1 MKSLS
6 LRRLIV
12 AVCTGALLCSLLSGC
27 DEIFKPV
34 EEPDATDPSNPYL
47 HWTDPTQETVD
58 TTEPTEP
65 EEEGQLGYVTGK
77 LLNIRSGPGTD
88 FDILGTLHLGNEV
101 RILEQRAVDGALWG
115 LTDIG
120 WVSMEYVS
128 FDFTATP
135 TVTGT
140 VTAKTLNV
148 RSGAGTNYEVVGVLK
163 KGDQIQILEQTTA
176 GGKTW
181 GRTTLG
187 WVSLEYVSVTE
198 VAAGTKIGIVD
209 NAYLNVRSGPGFN
222 YDRID
227 TLSENDEVYIT
238 EEVEADGIIWGN
250 IGNGWVSMDY
260 IKITGTVT
268 KDPEQVQPE
277 ETTPDPVL
285 DTAIVGSWV
294 CMNEE
299 DYFSGKVPSPSV
311 YTFREDGTYSKTVA
325 EYKYMNNIG
334 WQGSGKT
341 STTQGTYTFDGKTL
355 NINEGGTDTALN
367 VSITDNTME
376 VYGHRTYSMM
386 LRTHDVNALIKALIR
401 RDRGSSAAAIQGS
414 WTGIDKSTYV
424 KNTSMDASTWYFG
437 TDGSFSQSVAAYTC
451 QSDTGWAIASN
462 SVIYSGVY
470 FFDGTRLTLCYET
483 KTDGTNWETDYDIRY
498 VIMENVSVGGTTME
512 MKDISL
518 YLVKNAKL
526 ADVAAALG

>member
-1 MKSLS
+1 MKPLF
-6 LRRLIV
+6 LRRTTA
-12 AVCTGALLCSLLSGC
+12 AVCTAALLCSFLTGC
-27 DEIFKPV
+27 DEIFQPV
-34 EEPDATDPSNPYL
+34 DDPEATDSTNPYM
-47 HWTDPTQETVD
+47 HWTDPVQET
-58 TTEPTEP
+58 TTATEPTEP
-65 EEEGQLGYVTGK
+65 EEEGELGYVTGK

-148 RSGAGTNYEVVGVLK
+148 RSGAGTGYDVVGTLK

-209 NAYLNVRSGPGFN
+209 NKYLNVRSGPGFS
-222 YDRID
+222 YGTID
-227 TLSENDEVYIT
+227 TLSANDEVYIT
-238 EEVEADGIIWGN
+238 EEVEADGMIWGN

-268 KDPEQVQPE
+268 QDPEQEEPV
-277 ETTPDPVL
+277 ETTPSPVL
-285 DTAIVGSWV
+285 DTSIVGSWV
-294 CMNEE
+294 CMDE
-299 DYFSGKVPSPSV
+299 DSYFSGSTPSPSS
-311 YTFREDGTYSKTVA
+311 YTFREDGTYSMTTA
-325 EYKYMNNIG
+325 EYTYMDNIG
-334 WQGSGKT
+334 WQGSGRT
-341 STTQGTYTFDGKTL
+341 STTQGTYSFDGRNLT
-355 NINEGGTDTALN
+355 ITASGTDTTLS

-386 LRTHDVNALIKALIR
+386 LRTYDVNALIKALIR

-414 WTGIDKSTYV
+414 WTGIDRSTYT
-424 KNTSMDASTWYFG
+424 KDTSLDASTWYFG
-437 TDGSFSQSVAAYTC
+437 TDGSFSQSVAAYAY
-451 QSDTGWAIASN
+451 QADTGWVIS
-462 SVIYSGVY
+462 SGSTIYSGVY
-470 FFDGTRLTLCYET
+470 FFDGSRLTLCYET
-483 KTDGTNWETDYDIRY
+483 RTDGTNWETDSDIRY
-498 VIMENVSVGGTTME
+498 VILENVSVGSSTLE
-512 MKDISL
+512 MKDINL
-518 YLVKNAKL
+518 YLMKNAKI